1 MVKPTIKQFDR
12 GHGTKARV
20 ASKEKPRILIVDD
33 EEGIVTILRDAFE
46 GDGWSVH
53 TAGNGIEA
61 LGVISSEKFDVVLSD
76 LHMPQLNGLELASR
90 VKEQKINE
98 KTKVCIISGHLDHDN
113 IKEITT
119 LGVSHVVVK
128 PFVMRHVTQK
138 IREACLGSGSA
149 SAHPGAKLKF
159 TFDTT
164 IIRCIINAVED
175 VTAFYLQEKAR
186 FGRPYIKTDAA
197 SSGCMTAMIE
207 LSRYQVLG
215 SVALS
220 CDVNFLKHLARSIF
234 QEKSAELKGDMLRDL
249 AGEICNQIS
258 GKFKLNLLDSNYHI
272 QIGLP
277 QIVLGKKHQI
287 HHLVNGPVVHIP
299 MTCRGCVFAIEFAM
313 RGDLV
318 VTESKPETKGLNSGV
333 LMFE

>member
-12 GHGTKARV
+12 GQGPKTRV
-20 ASKEKPRILIVDD
+20 DSKEKPKILIVDD
-33 EEGIVTILRDAFE
+33 EEGIVTILREAFE
-46 GDGWSVH
+46 GDGWSVQ

-61 LGVISSEKFDVVLSD
+61 LDVISCEKFDVVLSD

-128 PFVMRHVTQK
+128 PFVMRNVTKK
-138 IREACLGSGSA
+138 IRETCLQPDPSPG
-149 SAHPGAKLKF
+149 HPAAKIKF
-159 TFDTT
+159 TFDTN

-175 VTAFYLQEKAR
+175 VTAFYLQEKAQ

-220 CDVNFLKHLARSIF
+220 CDLNFLKHLAHSIF
-234 QEKSAELKGDMLRDL
+234 QEKSAQLKGDMLRDL

-258 GKFKLNLLDSNYHI
+258 GKFKMNLMDSHYQI

-287 HHLVNGPVVHIP
+287 HHLVNGPVVNIP
-299 MTCRGCVFAIEFAM
+299 MTCKGCAFAIEFAM

-318 VTESKPETKGLNSGV
+318 ATETKPDAKGLNSGV